1 METRLRITENRAIKP
16 RYQFGISCPHKETML
31 HELLLALSG
40 HYGGAFKHTNDGIMV
55 VPNLPF
61 MPTSEV
67 KVLNHLCKLGTYYKD
82 FRDFIQ
88 HYGFGILSQQT
99 PGTDDLYGLYVK
111 CVCQG
116 LDSVLEDYRASLQQ
130 LEQEV
135 LQDAHL
141 PVSHFSC
148 RLQQYQLLFPAL
160 ASTLDEI
167 VSNRAH
173 GCYILDI
180 LYKNAMFG
188 KPVVKDAL
196 NRILYFCHGLMYKQL
211 SAWMLHGITS
221 DPYGEFFIQKA
232 QNGLATVSKEAEEEE
247 DLGIMGLTGQQL
259 KKIHLSTDD
268 DTKDSDTD
276 HYCIAADFLPSYI
289 QPRVA
294 NKILFVGESVQMFEK
309 DKHKMK
315 SSKSGTIMSS
325 RESEF
330 ASDLLQLSKQPEFNS
345 ISFETIIDKIRAH
358 AAEYL
363 WVIIVEESD
372 LANELSIMKD
382 YFLLGRGELFLAFI
396 DQAQHLLR
404 CPVAPKTE
412 HDVNRTFQHAAR
424 NVLIDNDLLLQRFR
438 LTVPLPPKEPTRN
451 VLIDNDLLLQRFRLT
466 VPLPPKEPK
475 RSEGAVA
482 LGAPTEPEVGWTVLG
497 LSYCVQWP
505 LHIFFTPSMLEKY
518 NCIFRFLLAVRR
530 TQLDL
535 QHCWSLQMFNKD
547 KFVSPAGS
555 PTWQLR
561 THMAFLVDNLQ
572 YYLQVD
578 VIESQYKVLVDKINS
593 TKDFEAAKLAHEH
606 FLSSLLAQSFV
617 HMKTVSSCLYEILD
631 QCSAFYR
638 LFISA
643 QNPMTEKETENLQ
656 SITLSFQRHSSL
668 LFRILSGVHV
678 QSSHPHLAQLLLRLD
693 FNKFFTNMGGQLGL

>member
-1 METRLRITENRAIKP
+1 MTSPLRHCPLVRSRSLAGKSKPLPGVWPLTCTSSIRGAIP
-16 RYQFGISCPHKETML
+16 I
-31 HELLLALSG
+31 
-40 HYGGAFKHTNDGIMV
+40 
-55 VPNLPF
+55 
-61 MPTSEV
+61 
-67 KVLNHLCKLGTYYKD
+67 
-82 FRDFIQ
+82 
-88 HYGFGILSQQT
+88 
-99 PGTDDLYGLYVK
+99 
-111 CVCQG
+111 
-116 LDSVLEDYRASLQQ
+116 
-130 LEQEV
+130 
-135 LQDAHL
+135 
-141 PVSHFSC
+141 
-148 RLQQYQLLFPAL
+148 

-167 VSNRAH
+167 VSNKAH

-180 LYKNAMFG
+180 LYTNAMYG

-221 DPYGEFFIQKA
+221 DPYGEFFIQTAKH
-232 QNGLATVSKEAEEEE
+232 GLATVSKEVEEEE
-247 DLGIMGLTGQQL
+247 DLGIMGVTGQQL
-259 KKIHLSTDD
+259 QKIHLSSDGD
-268 DTKDSDTD
+268 KKKSDTGQ
-276 HYCIAADFLPSYI
+276 YCIAADFLPSYI

-330 ASDLLQLSKQPEFNS
+330 ASDLQHLSKQPEFNS
-345 ISFETIIDKIRAH
+345 ISFETVIDKIRAH
-358 AAEYL
+358 SAEYL

-372 LANELSIMKD
+372 LTNELSIMKD

-404 CPVAPKTE
+404 SPVAAKTE

-424 NVLIDNDLLLQRFR
+424 NVLIDNDSLLQRFR
-438 LTVPLPPKEPTRN
+438 LTVPQPSKEM
-451 VLIDNDLLLQRFRLT
+451 
-466 VPLPPKEPK
+466 K
-475 RSEGAVA
+475 RSVGAAAV
-482 LGAPTEPEVGWTVLG
+482 PTDPEVGWTVLG
-497 LSYCVQWP
+497 LTYSVQWP

-518 NCIFRFLLAVRR
+518 NRIFRFLLAVRR

-547 KFVSPAGS
+547 KFESPAAT
-555 PTWQLR
+555 PMWQLR
-561 THMAFLVDNLQ
+561 THMAFLIDNLQ
-572 YYLQVD
+572 YYLQ
-578 VIESQYKVLVDKINS
+578 
-593 TKDFEAAKLAHEH
+593 
-606 FLSSLLAQSFV
+606 
-617 HMKTVSSCLYEILD
+617 VSSCLYEILD

-643 QNPMTEKETENLQ
+643 QNPMTEKETESLQ
-656 SITLSFQRHSSL
+656 TITLSFQRNSSL

-693 FNKFFTNMGGQLGL
+693 FNKFFTDMGGQLGL

>member
-1 METRLRITENRAIKP
+1 
-16 RYQFGISCPHKETML
+16 ML

-40 HYGGAFKHTNDGIMV
+40 HYGGTFKHTNEGIVV

-61 MPTSEV
+61 MPSSDV
-67 KVLNHLCKLGTYYKD
+67 KVLNQLCKLGTYYKD
-82 FRDFIQ
+82 FREFIQ

-99 PGTDDLYGLYVK
+99 PGTDNLYGLYVK

-116 LDSVLEDYRASLQQ
+116 LDSVLEDYKASLRQ

-141 PVSHFSC
+141 PVAHFSC
-148 RLQQYQLLFPAL
+148 KLQEYHLLFPGL

-167 VSNRAH
+167 VSNKAH

-180 LYKNAMFG
+180 LHRNAMFA

-211 SAWMLHGITS
+211 SGWMLHGLTS

-232 QNGLATVSKEAEEEE
+232 QDGLTTVPKQAEEEEE
-247 DLGIMGLTGQQL
+247 DLGILGVTGQQL
-259 KKIHLSTDD
+259 QKIHLGSTEAPKAT
-268 DTKDSDTD
+268 DTGQ
-276 HYCIAADFLPSYI
+276 YCIAADFLPTYI

-309 DKHKMK
+309 DKHKIK
-315 SSKSGTIMSS
+315 SSKGGTIMRS

-330 ASDLLQLSKQPEFNS
+330 ASELQQLSKQPEFNS
-345 ISFETIIDKIRAH
+345 ISFEKIIDKIRAH
-358 AAEYL
+358 AAEHL
-363 WVIIVEESD
+363 WVIIVEESN
-372 LANELSIMKD
+372 LTNELNIMKD

-404 CPVAPKTE
+404 CPVVPKTE

-424 NVLIDNDLLLQRFR
+424 NVLIDNDSLLQRFR
-438 LTVPLPPKEPTRN
+438 LTVPLPPKESKKS
-451 VLIDNDLLLQRFRLT
+451 D
-466 VPLPPKEPK
+466 
-475 RSEGAVA
+475 SA
-482 LGAPTEPEVGWTVLG
+482 LGAPAEPEVGWTVLG
-497 LSYCVQWP
+497 LTYSVEWP

-518 NCIFRFLLAVRR
+518 NRMFRFLLAVRR

-535 QHCWSLQMFNKD
+535 QHCWSLQMFNKH
-547 KFVSPAGS
+547 KFASPAET

-593 TKDFEAAKLAHEH
+593 TRDFEAAKLAHEH

-617 HMKTVSSCLYEILD
+617 HMKTVSDCLFEILD
-631 QCSAFYR
+631 LCSAFYR

-643 QNPMTEKETENLQ
+643 QNSMSEKETETLQ
-656 SITLSFQRHSSL
+656 SITLSFQRNSSL
-668 LFRILSGVHV
+668 LFRILSSVHV
-678 QSSHPHLAQLLLRLD
+678 KSSHPHLVQLLLRLD
-693 FNKFFTNMGGQLGL
+693 FNKFFTDMGGQLGL